1 VGQNGNVAIALENVS
16 KRFGSAAAVD
26 DVSLDIG
33 EGEFFSL
40 LGPSGCG
47 KTTTLRMIAG
57 FEEPDEGRIVLQGN
71 DVTHVSANRRPVN
84 LVFQQYALFP
94 HMSIYDNVAFGL
106 KVKRVPR
113 SEHGERIG
121 ELLRIVS
128 LEGLERRRPRQL
140 SGGQQQRVALA
151 RALVNRPAAL
161 LLDEPLGALDVKLR
175 KQMQLE
181 LKRIQH
187 ELGTTFVY
195 VTHDQE
201 EALAMS
207 DRIAVMNG
215 GRVEQIGSP
224 REIYE
229 HPQTAFV
236 ADFIGS
242 LNALELTV
250 DELVG
255 DFLVARLGERER
267 IVAVSGERRV
277 GDSVRVAVR
286 PEQVQIGPAGSAAPD
301 GGSQLEGTIAQVVY
315 LGMYTQFHVDTRAGR
330 VVSHRLADESLV
342 PLVTGADVVLS
353 WEPEQATVLA
363 DTASV
368 RARVRDDRAG
378 A

>member
-1 VGQNGNVAIALENVS
+1 MLEQTGSAIGLVDVS
-16 KRFGSAAAVD
+16 KRFGGVSAVD
-26 DVSLDIG
+26 DVSLEIG
-33 EGEFFSL
+33 DGEFFSL

-57 FEEPDEGRIVLQGN
+57 FERPDTGHIVLQGD
-71 DVTHVSANRRPVN
+71 DVTDVPANRRAVN
-84 LVFQQYALFP
+84 MVFQQYALFP
-94 HMSIYDNVAFGL
+94 HMSVYDNVAFGL

-113 SEHGERIG
+113 SEHRERVQG
-121 ELLRIVS
+121 MLRVVS
-128 LEGLERRRPRQL
+128 LEGLDRRRARQL

-181 LKRIQH
+181 LKRIQN

-215 GRVEQIGSP
+215 GRVEQIGTP

-229 HPQTAFV
+229 RPQTAFV

-242 LNALELTV
+242 LNALDLRI

-255 DFLVARLGERER
+255 ANAVMRLGEAER
-267 IVAVSGERRV
+267 LVVPV
-277 GDSVRVAVR
+277 GPGHRPGDNVRVAVR
-286 PEQVQIGPAGSAAPD
+286 PERVQIGSAGNPLLN
-301 GGSQLEGTIAQVVY
+301 GGSRLEGMVAEVVF
-315 LGMYTQFHVDTRAGR
+315 LGMYTQFHVDTQAGR
-330 VVSHRLADESLV
+330 LVSHRLADESLRA
-342 PLVTGADVVLS
+342 LETGSRVALS
-353 WEPEQATVLA
+353 WEPEQASLLGT
-363 DTASV
+363 D
-368 RARVRDDRAG
+368 
-378 A
+378 

>member
-1 VGQNGNVAIALENVS
+1 MPEELPRAAIGLVGVS
-16 KRFGSAAAVD
+16 KRFGTHAAVD
-26 DVSLDIG
+26 DVTLEIG

-47 KTTTLRMIAG
+47 KTTTLRMVAG
-57 FEEPDEGRIVLQGN
+57 FEVPDVGRIVLKGN
-71 DVTHVSANRRPVN
+71 DVTEVPANRRPVN
-84 LVFQQYALFP
+84 MVFQQYALFP
-94 HMSIYDNVAFGL
+94 HMSVYDNVVFGL

-113 SEHGERIG
+113 SEHGERVQ
-121 ELLRIVS
+121 EMLRVVS
-128 LEGLERRRPRQL
+128 LEGLDRRRARQL

-187 ELGTTFVY
+187 DLGTTFVY

-207 DRIAVMNG
+207 DRIAVMND
-215 GRVEQIGSP
+215 GRVEQTGSP

-229 HPQTAFV
+229 RPRTAFV

-242 LNALELTV
+242 LNALDLRI

-255 DFLVARLGERER
+255 ENAVMRLGDDER
-267 IVAVSGERRV
+267 IVVPVGAGHRPGETIRI
-277 GDSVRVAVR
+277 AVR
-286 PEQVQIGPAGSAAPD
+286 PERVQIEPSGSPLLD
-301 GGSQLEGTIAQVVY
+301 GGSRLEGTIAELVF
-315 LGMYTQFHVDTRAGR
+315 LGMYTQFHVDTSAGR
-330 VVSHRLADESLV
+330 LVCHRLADESLG
-342 PLVTGADVVLS
+342 PLEPGSRVTLS
-353 WEPEQATVLA
+353 WEPEQASLLG
-363 DTASV
+363 D
-368 RARVRDDRAG
+368 
-378 A
+378 

>member
-1 VGQNGNVAIALENVS
+1 MLEEPRSGIGVVDVS
-16 KRFGSAAAVD
+16 KRFGGVSAVE
-26 DVSLDIG
+26 DVSLEIG
-33 EGEFFSL
+33 DGEFFSL

-57 FEEPDEGRIVLQGN
+57 FERPDAGRIFLQGG
-71 DVTHVSANRRPVN
+71 DVTDVPANRRPVN
-84 LVFQQYALFP
+84 MVFQQYALFP
-94 HMSIYDNVAFGL
+94 HMSVYDNVAFGL

-113 SEHGERIG
+113 AEHGERVQ
-121 ELLRIVS
+121 EMLRVVS
-128 LEGLERRRPRQL
+128 LEGLDRRRARQL

-181 LKRIQH
+181 LKRIQND
-187 ELGTTFVY
+187 LGTTFVY

-215 GRVEQIGSP
+215 GHVEQIGTP

-229 HPQTAFV
+229 RPDTAFV

-242 LNALELTV
+242 LNALEVTV
-250 DELVG
+250 DERVG
-255 DFLVARLGERER
+255 DYAVARLG
-267 IVAVSGERRV
+267 AHDRV
-277 GDSVRVAVR
+277 VVPAPSSTRPGDLVRVAVR
-286 PEQVQIGPAGSAAPD
+286 PERVRIDAAGAAGPADGSRLD
-301 GGSQLEGTIAQVVY
+301 GSIAELVY
-315 LGMYTQFHVDTRAGR
+315 LGMYTQFHVETAAGR
-330 VVSHRLADESLV
+330 IVSHRVVGETAAPLAAGSR
-342 PLVTGADVVLS
+342 VTLS
-353 WEPEQATVLA
+353 WEPEDASVLA
-363 DTASV
+363 GSEASALDV
-368 RARVRDDRAG
+368 EG

>member
-1 VGQNGNVAIALENVS
+1 MQEEQRSAIALVGVS
-16 KRFGSAAAVD
+16 KRFGAVGAVD
-26 DVSLDIG
+26 DVSLEIN

-47 KTTTLRMIAG
+47 KTTTLRMVAG
-57 FEEPDEGRIVLQGN
+57 FEVPDTGRIVLQGN
-71 DVTHVSANRRPVN
+71 DVTRVPANRRPVN
-84 LVFQQYALFP
+84 MVFQQYALFP
-94 HMSIYDNVAFGL
+94 HMSVYENVAFGL

-113 SEHGERIG
+113 AEHCGRVHQM
-121 ELLRIVS
+121 LRVVS
-128 LEGLERRRPRQL
+128 LEGMDKRRARQL

-175 KQMQLE
+175 KHMQLE

-215 GRVEQIGSP
+215 GRVEQTGSP

-229 HPQTAFV
+229 HPRTAFV

-242 LNALELTV
+242 LNAFDLRI

-255 DFLVARLGERER
+255 ANAVMRLGENER
-267 IVAVSGERRV
+267 IVVAV
-277 GDSVRVAVR
+277 GDGHRPGETLRAAVR
-286 PEQVQIGPAGSAAPD
+286 PERVQIEAAGRPILD
-301 GGSQLEGTIAQVVY
+301 GGSRVEGTIAEIVF
-315 LGMYTQFHVDTRAGR
+315 LGMYTQFHVDTPTGR
-330 VVSHRLADESLV
+330 LVSHRLADEALA
-342 PLVTGADVVLS
+342 PLERGARVALS
-353 WEPEQATVLA
+353 WEPEQASLL
-363 DTASV
+363 
-368 RARVRDDRAG
+368 G
-378 A
+378 G

>member
-1 VGQNGNVAIALENVS
+1 MPEKLPRPAIGLVGVS
-16 KRFGSAAAVD
+16 KRFGTHVAVD
-26 DVSLDIG
+26 DVTLEIG

-47 KTTTLRMIAG
+47 KTTTLRMVAG
-57 FEEPDEGRIVLQGN
+57 FELPDAGRIVLKGN
-71 DVTHVSANRRPVN
+71 DVTEVPANRRPVN
-84 LVFQQYALFP
+84 MVFQQYALFP
-94 HMSIYDNVAFGL
+94 HMSVYDNVAFGL

-113 SEHGERIG
+113 AEHSERVQEM
-121 ELLRIVS
+121 LRVVS
-128 LEGLERRRPRQL
+128 LEGLDRRRARQL

-181 LKRIQH
+181 LKRIQA

-242 LNALELTV
+242 LNALEIDV
-250 DELVG
+250 GELVG
-255 DFLVARLGERER
+255 SFALARLGEHER
-267 IVAVSGERRV
+267 VVVPVGSTVRV
-277 GDSVRVAVR
+277 GEAVRIAVR
-286 PEQVQIGPAGSAAPD
+286 PERVQMGPSNGPVAT
-301 GGSQLEGTIAQVVY
+301 GGS
-315 LGMYTQFHVDTRAGR
+315 R
-330 VVSHRLADESLV
+330 
-342 PLVTGADVVLS
+342 
-353 WEPEQATVLA
+353 
-363 DTASV
+363 
-368 RARVRDDRAG
+368 
-378 A
+378 

>member
-1 VGQNGNVAIALENVS
+1 MPEERSVAIALEGVS
-16 KRFGSAAAVD
+16 KRFGKHEAVRE
-26 DVSLDIG
+26 VTLSIH

-57 FEEPDEGRIVLQGN
+57 FEVPDEGRIVLQGE
-71 DVTHVSANRRPVN
+71 DVTSLFSNRRPVN
-84 LVFQQYALFP
+84 MVFQQYALFP

-106 KVKRVPR
+106 RVKRVPR
-113 SEHGERIG
+113 REHRGRVTEM
-121 ELLRIVS
+121 LRVVE

-181 LKRIQH
+181 LKGIQH
-187 ELGTTFVY
+187 DVGTTFVY

-215 GRVEQIGSP
+215 GRVEQVGSP

-242 LNALELTV
+242 LNVLELSV

-255 DFLVARLGERER
+255 DYAVMRLDEAERVVAAIGPDTR
-267 IVAVSGERRV
+267 I
-277 GDSVRVAVR
+277 GDALRVAVR
-286 PEQVQIGPAGSAAPD
+286 PEQVRITPVGSVAPD
-301 GGSQLEGTIAQVVY
+301 GGSRLQGTIAELVF
-315 LGMYTQFHVDTRAGR
+315 LGMYTQFHVDTQVG
-330 VVSHRLADESLV
+330 RLASFRLANESLAALEV
-342 PLVTGADVVLS
+342 GSRVALEWA
-353 WEPEQATVLA
+353 PE
-363 DTASV
+363 DASLLGDAGGSV
-368 RARVRDDRAG
+368 SALDRS
-378 A
+378 

>member
-1 VGQNGNVAIALENVS
+1 MREDGSVAIALEGVS
-16 KRFGSAAAVD
+16 KRFGGVAAVD
-26 DVSLDIG
+26 DVSLAIR

-57 FEEPDEGRIVLQGN
+57 FETPDEGRIVLQGR
-71 DVTHVSANRRPVN
+71 DVTSVSPNRRPVN
-84 LVFQQYALFP
+84 MVFQHYALFP
-94 HMSIYDNVAFGL
+94 HMSIYDNVTFGL
-106 KVKRVPR
+106 KVKHVPR
-113 SEHGERIG
+113 QEHRERVQDI
-121 ELLRIVS
+121 LRVVS
-128 LEGLERRRPRQL
+128 LEGLERRRTRQL

-151 RALVNRPAAL
+151 RALVNWPAAL

-181 LKRIQH
+181 LKRIQS

-229 HPQTAFV
+229 RPQTAFV

-242 LNALELTV
+242 LNALDFSV
-250 DELVG
+250 HELVG
-255 DFLVARLGERER
+255 EYALMRLGERER
-267 IVAVSGERRV
+267 LVVTAGSGLRA
-277 GDSVRVAVR
+277 GDSLRVAVR
-286 PEQVQIGPAGSAAPD
+286 PERVQIAPLDGAASD
-301 GGSQLEGTIAQVVY
+301 GGSRLE
-315 LGMYTQFHVDTRAGR
+315 
-330 VVSHRLADESLV
+330 
-342 PLVTGADVVLS
+342 
-353 WEPEQATVLA
+353 
-363 DTASV
+363 
-368 RARVRDDRAG
+368 
-378 A
+378 

>member
-1 VGQNGNVAIALENVS
+1 VSSNGQRASADVAISLEGVG
-16 KRFGSAAAVD
+16 KRFGGVDAVQRIT
-26 DVSLDIG
+26 LAIG

-57 FEEPDEGRIVLQGN
+57 FVHPDEGRIVLTGR
-71 DVTHVSANRRPVN
+71 DVTSVPPNRRPVN
-84 LVFQQYALFP
+84 MVFQHYALFP
-94 HMSIYDNVAFGL
+94 HMSVYDNVAFGL
-106 KVKRVPR
+106 SVKRVPR
-113 SEHGERIG
+113 GEHRQRVE
-121 ELLRIVS
+121 ESLRVVA
-128 LEGLERRRPRQL
+128 LEGMERRRPQQL

-175 KQMQLE
+175 RQMQLE
-181 LKRIQH
+181 LKRIQL

-215 GRVEQIGSP
+215 GRVEQIGGP

-229 HPQTAFV
+229 QPATAFV

-242 LNALELTV
+242 LNALDLTI

-255 DFLVARLGERER
+255 GYAIARVGERER
-267 IVAVSGERRV
+267 VVVPVEAGAAR
-277 GDSVRVAVR
+277 GDAIRVAVR
-286 PEQVQIGPAGSAAPD
+286 PERVRIVPD
-301 GGSQLEGTIAQVVY
+301 GAAELDDGSRLEGTLAQLVF
-315 LGMYTQFHVDTRAGR
+315 LGMYTQLHLDTAAGR
-330 VVSHRLADESLV
+330 VVCHRLADEPDETPAVGSRV
-342 PLVTGADVVLS
+342 GVCWDADQSYLLS
-353 WEPEQATVLA
+353 V
-363 DTASV
+363 
-368 RARVRDDRAG
+368 
-378 A
+378 

>member
-1 VGQNGNVAIALENVS
+1 MAADGSVAIALEGVS
-16 KRFGSAAAVD
+16 KGFGETRAVQ
-26 DVSLDIG
+26 DVTVAIG

-57 FEEPDEGRIVLQGN
+57 FEVPDQGRIVLQGT
-71 DVTHVSANRRPVN
+71 DVTSVSANRRKVN
-84 LVFQQYALFP
+84 MVFQQYALFP

-113 SEHGERIG
+113 GENSERVHEM
-121 ELLRIVS
+121 LRVVE
-128 LEGLERRRPRQL
+128 LEGLERRRTRQL

-151 RALVNRPAAL
+151 RALVNKPAAL

-175 KQMQLE
+175 KQMQFE
-181 LKRIQH
+181 LKRIQA

-215 GRVEQIGSP
+215 GRVEQIGNP

-229 HPQTAFV
+229 HPETAFV

-242 LNALELTV
+242 LNALDLLI
-250 DELVG
+250 DERVG
-255 DFLVARLGERER
+255 AYVVARFGEDER
-267 IVAVSGERRV
+267 IVVPVDSSYRA
-277 GDSVRVAVR
+277 GDALRVAVR
-286 PEQVQIGPAGSAAPD
+286 PERVQIGRSGDAGVD
-301 GGSQLEGTIAQVVY
+301 GGSRLTGTIDEVVY
-315 LGMYTQFHVDTRAGR
+315 LRMYTQFHVDTHAGR
-330 VVSHRLADESLV
+330 IVSHRLADVSLA
-342 PLVTGADVVLS
+342 PLGPGTRVTLS
-353 WEPEQATVLA
+353 WQA
-363 DTASV
+363 DQASILSDAV
-368 RARVRDDRAG
+368 SA
-378 A
+378 